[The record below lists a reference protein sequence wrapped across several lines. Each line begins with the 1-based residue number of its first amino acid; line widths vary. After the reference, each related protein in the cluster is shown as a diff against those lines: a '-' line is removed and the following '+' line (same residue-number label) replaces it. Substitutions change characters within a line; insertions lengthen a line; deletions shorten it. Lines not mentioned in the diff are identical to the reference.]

1 MSERVTTRSRIISV
15 LSGAA
20 VLAILVAACDSAD
33 PPASNVSANNAS
45 AVASTAPAS
54 QEAAPAVSED
64 QADIPAEA
72 LVEVPPAIPPVLTN
86 KSDMARMLKTAYPP
100 QLREDDIGGTVGL
113 WVFVNETGK
122 VGEAKVRESSGYAE
136 LDEAALR
143 LVGSMEFS
151 PAQDSEGNARAVWIS
166 QPIQFTTEE

>member
-1 MSERVTTRSRIISV
+1 
-15 LSGAA
+15 
-20 VLAILVAACDSAD
+20 
-33 PPASNVSANNAS
+33 
-45 AVASTAPAS
+45 
-54 QEAAPAVSED
+54 
-64 QADIPAEA
+64 
-72 LVEVPPAIPPVLTN
+72 
-86 KSDMARMLKTAYPP
+86 MARMLKTVYPP

-113 WVFVNETGK
+113 WVFVDETGK

-166 QPIQFTTEE
+166 QPIQFTTEK